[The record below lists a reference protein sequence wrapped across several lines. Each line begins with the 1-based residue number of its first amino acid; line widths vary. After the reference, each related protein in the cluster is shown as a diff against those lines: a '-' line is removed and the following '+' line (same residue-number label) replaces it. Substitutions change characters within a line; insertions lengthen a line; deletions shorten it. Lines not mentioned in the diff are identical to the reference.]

1 MRNLGSSALII
12 LASIAISIWAIF
24 PPSKTLRLGK
34 DLAGGA
40 TLVYGVDV
48 KPGESDVIGR
58 VVEVIKERIDPNGV
72 LEISVVA
79 VGADRIEI
87 TMPLPTDQ
95 VKKLRADFEAAL
107 APFSKSDITA
117 EEIDRV
123 MAMPSEARTSQI
135 DALAAGDKTRAD
147 ALALAAATYD
157 QLRAARAKLRE
168 AQAGV
173 DSLRKLIDDH
183 TAAGGAPDDP
193 QFLQWQ
199 SALPL
204 AQQAVTAQIAEAA
217 PLELAYEAQRD
228 SATAGTVTAAE
239 VRHALSLSD
248 RTVRLRTKDG
258 KGVVELESPRQRA
271 IGEIRKQNTDE
282 ATGKALDAAIAAWN
296 KYETERRTLDD
307 PADLIRMLKG
317 SGVLSFRIAVNPGE
331 YPDELEARNQ
341 VRIGGPSRYRSSD
354 ARWFK
359 INKIENWVSTAEDL
373 ELLKNPDTVP
383 GYFVANFGAVVESYR
398 GEFYMLNWDR
408 RGLRLTQDDGAW
420 SVRQAFQGADQFGRP
435 AIDFRMDPLGA
446 SKLGVLTDANKGKK
460 MSVLL
465 DDEVYTSPTL
475 QSRISDS
482 GQISGNFS
490 DSELRYII
498 RVLSA
503 GSLAAKLTP
512 DPISQNTLGPQLGKD
527 NLDRGLKAGLISLA
541 ITAGFMIVYYFGCG
555 MVAVLALLL
564 NSVLILGAM
573 ALNQAAFTLPGIAG
587 VILTF
592 GMAVDANVLV
602 YERMREEFNR
612 GEDLRTAVR
621 LGYEKALSA
630 IVDGN
635 VTTLIVC
642 VVLGFT
648 GTPEIK
654 GFALTLGIGLV
665 TTLFSQLFVTRWIFT
680 VLVEKV
686 RIRKMSML
694 PMAVPAVQKLFD
706 LHIDWMRL
714 RGFFY
719 VLSFFFVGLG
729 LLFIVVEG
737 RNLLASEFRGGT
749 SVTIVTKSEA
759 GQSLTLT
766 RAQVADRVKK
776 IADDAPEG
784 SPLKEGFS
792 TAEIAVVNP
801 REDGVTSDTFTIKTL
816 LTSAEVVQGAIVNAF
831 GDVLDVRIP
840 VTFTGSAGDAAPG
853 RGAPA
858 YSLVGSSL
866 GEAIDRPS
874 LAENIPTEFVGG
886 VGIVLSNVNPPL
898 PRAEIES
905 RLTQARSRI
914 EFAETVGRR
923 QQVRVLE
930 GSDAAATAV
939 LIMVQDPRIDH
950 FEDEARWNDQVRDRE
965 WALARAALTESQTL
979 ASVQSFG
986 SAIAATFRAQ
996 AITALLISSLL
1007 VIVYIWVRFGSLR
1020 YAIAAMATT
1029 AHDCFVAIGMVGA
1042 AAWVYHEFPPLAAS
1056 LNLLPFK
1063 IDLNVIAAILTILG
1077 YSLNDTVVVMDR
1089 IRENRGKLPYASR
1102 EVINASVNQT
1112 LSRTVITGGTTF
1124 LSCIVLYA
1132 IGGEGVRVFAYTMI
1146 VGILV
1151 GTFSSIAVAAP
1162 LVWSRKADP
1171 HEADAARPVPA

>member
-1 MRNLGSSALII
+1 
-12 LASIAISIWAIF
+12 
-24 PPSKTLRLGK
+24 
-34 DLAGGA
+34 
-40 TLVYGVDV
+40 
-48 KPGESDVIGR
+48 
-58 VVEVIKERIDPNGV
+58 
-72 LEISVVA
+72 
-79 VGADRIEI
+79 
-87 TMPLPTDQ
+87 
-95 VKKLRADFEAAL
+95 
-107 APFSKSDITA
+107 
-117 EEIDRV
+117 
-123 MAMPSEARTSQI
+123 
-135 DALAAGDKTRAD
+135 
-147 ALALAAATYD
+147 
-157 QLRAARAKLRE
+157 
-168 AQAGV
+168 
-173 DSLRKLIDDH
+173 
-183 TAAGGAPDDP
+183 
-193 QFLQWQ
+193 
-199 SALPL
+199 
-204 AQQAVTAQIAEAA
+204 
-217 PLELAYEAQRD
+217 
-228 SATAGTVTAAE
+228 
-239 VRHALSLSD
+239 
-248 RTVRLRTKDG
+248 
-258 KGVVELESPRQRA
+258 
-271 IGEIRKQNTDE
+271 
-282 ATGKALDAAIAAWN
+282 
-296 KYETERRTLDD
+296 
-307 PADLIRMLKG
+307 
-317 SGVLSFRIAVNPGE
+317 
-331 YPDELEARNQ
+331 
-341 VRIGGPSRYRSSD
+341 
-354 ARWFK
+354 
-359 INKIENWVSTAEDL
+359 
-373 ELLKNPDTVP
+373 
-383 GYFVANFGAVVESYR
+383 
-398 GEFYMLNWDR
+398 MLNWDR

-420 SVRQAFQGADQFGRP
+420 SVRQAFQGADTFGRP

-490 DSELRYII
+490 EAELRYII

-512 DPISQNTLGPQLGKD
+512 DPISQSTLGPQLGAD
-527 NLDRGLKAGLISLA
+527 NLKRGLNAGLISLA

-555 MVAVLALLL
+555 MVAVVALLL
-564 NSVLILGAM
+564 NSLLILGAM

-665 TTLFSQLFVTRWIFT
+665 TTLFSQLFVTRWIFA

-686 RIRKMSML
+686 GIRRMSML

-714 RGFFY
+714 RGIFY
-719 VLSFFFVGLG
+719 AFSFFFVGLG

-737 RNLLASEFRGGT
+737 RSLLASEFRGGT
-749 SVTIVTKSEA
+749 SVTIVTKSE
-759 GQSLTLT
+759 GGTQLTLT
-766 RAQVADRVKK
+766 RDEVSKRIKK
-776 IADDAPEG
+776 IADDAPADA
-784 SPLKEGFS
+784 PLKQFA

-801 REDGVTSDTFTIKTL
+801 QGDGVTSSTFTIKTL
-816 LTSAEVVQGAIVNAF
+816 LTNAEVVQTAVVGAF
-831 GDVLDVRIP
+831 SDVLDVRVP
-840 VTFTGSAGDAAPG
+840 VSFAGSDGSPG
-853 RGAPA
+853 RGAPVF
-858 YSLVGSSL
+858 SLVGATI
-866 GEAIDRPS
+866 GEAIDRPGLS
-874 LAENIPTEFVGG
+874 EPIPTEFVGG
-886 VGIVLSNVNPPL
+886 VGIVLADINPPL
-898 PRAEIES
+898 SKGEIDS
-905 RLTQARSRI
+905 RLTQGRSRT
-914 EFAETVGRR
+914 EFADTVGRR
-923 QQVRVLE
+923 QRVMVLDGTE
-930 GSDAAATAV
+930 AAATSA
-939 LIMVQDPRIDH
+939 LILVQDPRIDH
-950 FEDEARWNDQVRDRE
+950 FEDEANWNGQVRDRE
-965 WALARAALTESQTL
+965 WALARAALTESQSL

-1007 VIVYIWVRFGSLR
+1007 VVVYIWVRFGSIR
-1020 YAIAAMATT
+1020 YAVAAMATT
-1029 AHDCFVAIGMVGA
+1029 AHDCFVAIGLVGA
-1042 AAWVYHEFPPLAAS
+1042 AAWVYHEYPDLAGT
-1056 LNLLPFK
+1056 LKLLPFK

-1124 LSCIVLYA
+1124 VSCIVLYV

-1146 VGILV
+1146 MGILV

-1171 HEADAARPVPA
+1171 HEAPAGSPAIV